1 MFGIH
6 DYGVFLLASFA
17 LHAVPGQ
24 DVLFVVAQSLSGG
37 RRAGVLAA
45 VGVGTGSLVHT
56 AVVALGLGAVLASF
70 PAVLHAIRLAGAA
83 YLVVLALSC
92 LRRARRPSSDPDSA
106 PAVPGHVSFRQ
117 GFVTNVANAKVL
129 LFYLAFLPQ
138 FVTPDRADASLGF
151 LLLGLSFAT
160 TGTLW
165 NAAVAAGA
173 SALEPVLLRSRN
185 GRRLLD
191 ACAGFLLLA
200 IAIPILWRR

>member
-37 RRAGVLAA
+37 RRAGVLAS
-45 VGVGTGSLVHT
+45 VGVGAGSLVHT
-56 AVVALGLGAVLASF
+56 AGVALGLGAVLASF

-83 YLVVLALSC
+83 YLIVLALGC
-92 LRRARRPSSDPDSA
+92 LRRARRPGSIPDEK
-106 PAVPGHVSFRQ
+106 PALPGHVSFRQ

-138 FVTPDRADASLGF
+138 FVTP
-151 LLLGLSFAT
+151 
-160 TGTLW
+160 
-165 NAAVAAGA
+165 
-173 SALEPVLLRSRN
+173 
-185 GRRLLD
+185 
-191 ACAGFLLLA
+191 
-200 IAIPILWRR
+200 